1 MGYDAFCFDMDGVLL
16 RGRHTDPA
24 VYETAADRVLA
35 ARGVSDP
42 SEALRAAVADPNSA
56 LSFRTTVTDHGL
68 APDQVWSARER
79 AASEIEGEHIA
90 AGRREPHPD
99 VEALEE
105 LDAPIGVVSNNRHA
119 TVELAVEHLGL
130 DAATVVGRDPTL
142 DGYGRLKP
150 DPHYLERAITEVG
163 AERPLYVG
171 DRYTDVAAAHAADA
185 EAALVE
191 RPEIDP
197 GEGPDPEH
205 VIAGLDEVV
214 DLRPRA

>member
-35 ARGVSDP
+35 DRGVRDP
-42 SEALRAAVADPNSA
+42 PEALRAAVADPDSIPAFRSA
-56 LSFRTTVTDHGL
+56 VAEHDL
-68 APDQVWSARER
+68 APERVWAARER

-90 AGRREPHPD
+90 AGRREPYPD
-99 VEALEE
+99 VDALHD
-105 LDAPIGVVSNNRHA
+105 LDASIGVVSNNRHA
-119 TVELAVEHLGL
+119 TVEVAVEHLGL
-130 DAATVVGRDPTL
+130 DVAAAVGRDPTL

-150 DPHYLERAITEVG
+150 DPHYLDRALAAVG
-163 AERPLYVG
+163 AERALYVG
-171 DRYTDVAAAHAADA
+171 DRYTDVAAAHAAGA
-185 EAALVE
+185 EAALLE
-191 RPEIDP
+191 RPELDP

-205 VIAGLDEVV
+205 VVEGLDEVV

>member
-24 VYETAADRVLA
+24 IYETAADRVLA

-42 SEALRAAVADPNSA
+42 SDALRAAVANPNSA
-56 LSFRTTVTDHGL
+56 VSFRTTVTDHGL
-68 APDQVWSARER
+68 APDQIWSARER
-79 AASEIEGEHIA
+79 EASEIEGERIA
-90 AGRREPHPD
+90 SGGREPYPD
-99 VEALEE
+99 VEALAD
-105 LDAPIGVVSNNRHA
+105 LDVPIGVVSNNRHA
-119 TVELAVEHLGL
+119 TVEFAVEHLGL
-130 DAATVVGRDPTL
+130 DAAAAVGRDPTL
-142 DGYGRLKP
+142 DGYSRLKP
-150 DPHYLERAITEVG
+150 DPHYLERALVEVG

-171 DRYTDVAAAHAADA
+171 DRHTDVAAAHAAGA
-185 EAALVE
+185 EAALIE

-205 VIAGLDEVV
+205 VIEGLDEVA